1 MMPTLALSGA
11 AGFPLW
17 SVLPFVGLLLSI
29 AIVPLLSGH
38 WWHSNA
44 NKAKFSLLF
53 GLPAAGIALAYD
65 PPALGHTALEYLAF
79 VCLLGSLF
87 TISGGIRVAGS
98 LAGTPLANTGLL
110 ALGAVLANL
119 VGTTGASMLLIRPF
133 LRANYRRKART
144 HLVIF
149 VIFVV
154 ANCGGCL
161 TPLGDPPLFLGFLK
175 GVPFQWTLSLWPQW
189 LAVVGALLVLFNLYD
204 QHRFHQEDLATPEDL
219 DVVVEHHEPLRLRG
233 AFNFLF
239 LFGVIGAVLTSG
251 FWIYPR
257 WGETAA
263 LLIQSAAMGLLG
275 AASYVL
281 TPRTLHKENEFS
293 WHPFIEVMVLFAAI
307 FAAMIPALDV
317 LKTHGAHLGVSKSW
331 HYFWAT
337 GSLSSFLDNAPTYL
351 AFLSMSQ
358 YLPDEIVGTS
368 AAALTAISCGAVF
381 FGAMTYIGNGPNFMV
396 KAIAEHAGVRMPSFF
411 GYLAWSLAV
420 LLPLFIGVT
429 LVFFR

>member
-1 MMPTLALSGA
+1 MLPVLVAPNA
-11 AGFPLW
+11 NGFPLW
-17 SVLPFVGLLLSI
+17 AVVPFVGLLLSI
-29 AIVPLLSGH
+29 AIVPLVAGP
-38 WWHSNA
+38 WWHSNR
-44 NKAKFSLLF
+44 NKALLSLGF
-53 GLPAAGIALAYD
+53 GVPAALLALFYD
-65 PPALGHTALEYLAF
+65 PHALGHTALEYLAF

-98 LAGTPLANTGLL
+98 LAGTPLANTGVL
-110 ALGAVLANL
+110 ALGAILANL

-133 LRANYRRKART
+133 LRANDRRKART
-144 HLVIF
+144 HLVVF
-149 VIFVV
+149 FIFVV

-175 GVPFQWTLSLWPQW
+175 GVPFQWTLSLWKEG
-189 LAVVGALLVLFNLYD
+189 LAVVGALLVVFNLYD
-204 QHRFHQEDLATPEDL
+204 QHRFHKEDLASPEDL
-219 DVVVEHHEPLRLRG
+219 DVVVERHDPLRLEG
-233 AFNFLF
+233 SFNFL
-239 LFGVIGAVLTSG
+239 LLAGVIAAVLASG

-257 WGETAA
+257 WGETRA
-263 LLIQSAAMGLLG
+263 LLAQSVAMALLG
-275 AASYVL
+275 ATSYAL
-281 TPRTLHKENEFS
+281 TPRKLHEENEFN
-293 WHPFIEVMVLFAAI
+293 WHPLIEVMVLFAAI

-317 LKTHGAHLGVSKSW
+317 LKTHGASLGVSKPW
-331 HYFWAT
+331 QYFWAT

-411 GYLAWSLAV
+411 GYMAWSLAV
-420 LLPLFIGVT
+420 LAPLFLGVT
-429 LVFFR
+429 FLFFR